1 MAYLE
6 RRSARSEVEP
16 MSLVFRRRRQR
27 RKATQL
33 ARMLA
38 QLDTLAYEQRR
49 RPRPGATLSFR

>member
-1 MAYLE
+1 MAYPE
-6 RRSARSEVEP
+6 GRSARSEGEP

-38 QLDTLAYEQRR
+38 QLDTLACERQRTRR
-49 RPRPGATLSFR
+49 RAATLSFR

>member
-1 MAYLE
+1 MAYLAG
-6 RRSARSEVEP
+6 RSGRSEVES

-49 RPRPGATLSFR
+49 RPRRAATLSFR

>member
-6 RRSARSEVEP
+6 GRSARSKVEP

-38 QLDTLAYEQRR
+38 QLDTLACERR
-49 RPRPGATLSFR
+49 SRPRRTATLSFR

>member
-1 MAYLE
+1 
-6 RRSARSEVEP
+6 

-38 QLDTLAYEQRR
+38 QLDALAYEQRR
-49 RPRPGATLSFR
+49 RPRRAATLSFR

>member
-6 RRSARSEVEP
+6 GRSARSEVEP
-16 MSLVFRRRRQR
+16 MRLVFRRRRQR

-38 QLDTLAYEQRR
+38 QLDTLACER
-49 RPRPGATLSFR
+49 RPRARRGATLSFR